1 MQYITQITADDALNM
16 QYIAQIT
23 ADDTISF
30 IALHDDKLRHSKN
43 SGQLT
48 ICVNKLYTSTNT
60 SLVNLLQLTHSF
72 PMHPFSTPRKH
83 QKTLRFSNVFRR

>member
-30 IALHDDKLRHSKN
+30 IALHNDNLRHSKK
-43 SGQLT
+43 SGQ
-48 ICVNKLYTSTNT
+48 
-60 SLVNLLQLTHSF
+60 
-72 PMHPFSTPRKH
+72 
-83 QKTLRFSNVFRR
+83 